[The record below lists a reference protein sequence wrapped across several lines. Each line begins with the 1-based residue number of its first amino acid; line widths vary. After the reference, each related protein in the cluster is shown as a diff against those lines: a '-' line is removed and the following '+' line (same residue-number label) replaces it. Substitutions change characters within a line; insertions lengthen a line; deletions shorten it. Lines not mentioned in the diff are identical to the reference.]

1 MQYFLFY
8 NQELLLTENNSI
20 PYDMGEVVDCKYT
33 FVSHDK
39 KYIAANINSVPT
51 NFKTV
56 KLRDSYDVL
65 SREDYLNA
73 GKAYELVFWNEN
85 NKYCGKCGGLLRQV
99 SDINKKC
106 DFCGTEI
113 WPKISPAIIVLI
125 YDEDR
130 ILLVKSKTFKGTY
143 FGLVAGF
150 VEFGESLEEA
160 VVREIKEETNL
171 EVDNIKYFDSQPWPY
186 PNGLMIGFTAK
197 YKSGHLNI
205 QESELQEGNW
215 YSINNLPEIP
225 KPLSMAN
232 MLINHY
238 LNKYKE

>member
-1 MQYFLFY
+1 M
-8 NQELLLTENNSI
+8 
-20 PYDMGEVVDCKYT
+20 
-33 FVSHDK
+33 
-39 KYIAANINSVPT
+39 
-51 NFKTV
+51 
-56 KLRDSYDVL
+56 
-65 SREDYLNA
+65 
-73 GKAYELVFWNEN
+73 
-85 NKYCGKCGGLLRQV
+85 
-99 SDINKKC
+99 
-106 DFCGTEI
+106 
-113 WPKISPAIIVLI
+113 I

-171 EVDNIKYFDSQPWPY
+171 EVENIKYFDSQPWPY